1 MFQLCHH
8 EAFVNSASLPEL
20 RGAGPWRWRGGGCE
34 CRPRGARPVR
44 PVPRVGHG
52 DRWRLAVTCF
62 FLCPVHQFTSLK
74 PGTLPWCCAGRQL
87 FPQAVTPYEVLEQA
101 LMEGTLQ
108 TSIHI
113 CHGNGQWMSRLP
125 EKLWDIPLYNLAL
138 PGSHDTMTYCLD
150 KTSDISGNESKLV
163 KFLNKCMPCIVRPII
178 MKWST
183 TQVLTVTEQLEA
195 GVRYLDFR
203 IAHKANDPSANLYFV
218 HMVYTTITVQDILW
232 EVLRWLETHPQEVVI
247 LACRNFD
254 GLTKKLH
261 CLLIACI
268 KEIFQCKLCPRN
280 VVPTL
285 RTMWQRGH
293 QVIVSY
299 EEDVEVDKHRELWP
313 AIPYWWGN
321 KTATRALIQYLERMK
336 QVGRPEKFFVAGINL
351 TENLRYILVHPFGSL
366 KKMTLRS
373 LPCLKIWI
381 KQQYPGPKKEC
392 VNIIAGDFIGN
403 HDFVKDVI
411 ELNTKINPPLHC
423 QSKGTGTNSI
433 SF

>member
-1 MFQLCHH
+1 
-8 EAFVNSASLPEL
+8 
-20 RGAGPWRWRGGGCE
+20 
-34 CRPRGARPVR
+34 
-44 PVPRVGHG
+44 
-52 DRWRLAVTCF
+52 
-62 FLCPVHQFTSLK
+62 
-74 PGTLPWCCAGRQL
+74 
-87 FPQAVTPYEVLEQA
+87 
-101 LMEGTLQ
+101 MEGPLQ
-108 TSIHI
+108 TSVHV
-113 CHGNGQWMSRLP
+113 CHENGQWMSRLP

-150 KTSDISGNESKLV
+150 KNSAVSGNESKLV
-163 KFLNKCMPCIVRPII
+163 KFLNKCMPCIVHPII

-203 IAHKANDPSANLYFV
+203 IAHKANDPSMNLYFV
-218 HMVYTTITVQDILW
+218 HMVYTTVTVQDILW

-261 CLLIACI
+261 CHLIACI

-285 RTMWQRGH
+285 RTMWQHGH

-299 EEDVEVDKHRELWP
+299 EEDVEVEMHCELWP

-321 KTATRALIQYLERMK
+321 KTTTRALIQYLERMK
-336 QVGRPEKFFVAGINL
+336 RMGRPGKFFVAGINL

-392 VNIIAGDFIGN
+392 INIIAGDFIGN
-403 HDFVKDVI
+403 NDFVKDVI

-423 QSKGTGTNSI
+423 QSKGAGTNNI
-433 SF
+433 SFSAS

>member
-1 MFQLCHH
+1 MKLHIVVLALF
-8 EAFVNSASLPEL
+8 SLS
-20 RGAGPWRWRGGGCE
+20 
-34 CRPRGARPVR
+34 
-44 PVPRVGHG
+44 
-52 DRWRLAVTCF
+52 
-62 FLCPVHQFTSLK
+62 VHQFTSLK

-183 TQVLTVTEQLEA
+183 T
-195 GVRYLDFR
+195 
-203 IAHKANDPSANLYFV
+203 
-218 HMVYTTITVQDILW
+218 QDILW

-433 SF
+433 SFSAS